1 MPRGLIGAVVAVIVI
16 AIIAGGSWYT
26 VDQTERGVKLRYGAV
41 IGTAQP
47 GLGFKVPLID
57 SVEKISVKT
66 TTYAWDKMNSYS
78 YDQQPADLKISVTL
92 RASPDKVSDLYA
104 KFGRLDTAVNQVVSP
119 AVNQQVKIVFGRYTA
134 VKAIQERGALN
145 NAIRDAIVGSLK
157 DDPMIII
164 ESVQL
169 ENIEFSS
176 TYLHSIE
183 QRMLAEVEVQK
194 LQQNAEREKV
204 QAQITVT
211 QANAKAN
218 AVRAEA
224 QAAADALRL
233 NGEARAT
240 NIRITG
246 EAEALPA
253 VHHTGLRGL
262 ATLDVGI
269 RRQTDHKIAVLR
281 PPDAEVAIVVCKAL
295 QQASEDV
302 ILGLFLDF
310 SPVGTRLHKG
320 PRQVGE
326 RLLGRGDVAL
336 RTEAIQIKRLLAR
349 AFLLHAN
356 DPFQI
361 VGEAKVRAIVG
372 RLRIEQ

>member
-1 MPRGLIGAVVAVIVI
+1 MIRGIAGAAIAGLVVLI
-16 AIIAGGSWYT
+16 AILGCWYT
-26 VDQTERGVKLRYGAV
+26 VDQTERGVLLRNGAV

-57 SVEKISVKT
+57 GVEKISVKT
-66 TTYAWDKMNSYS
+66 ATYTWDKMNSYA
-78 YDQQPADLKISVTL
+78 QQPADLKISVTL

-119 AVNQQVKIVFGRYTA
+119 VVNQQVKVVFGRYTA

-145 NAIRDAIVGSLK
+145 NAIRDAITASLR
-157 DDPMIII
+157 DDTMIII

-224 QAAADALRL
+224 QANADATRL
-233 NGEARAT
+233 NGEARAS
-240 NIRITG
+240 NIKITG
-246 EAEALPA
+246 EAEAA
-253 VHHTGLRGL
+253 
-262 ATLDVGI
+262 
-269 RRQTDHKIAVLR
+269 
-281 PPDAEVAIVVCKAL
+281 AI
-295 QQASEDV
+295 E
-302 ILGLFLDF
+302 
-310 SPVGTRLHKG
+310 
-320 PRQVGE
+320 
-326 RLLGRGDVAL
+326 
-336 RTEAIQIKRLLAR
+336 AR
-349 AFLLHAN
+349 ARALGTNPNLVTLVQAERWN
-356 DPFQI
+356 GVLPTTMVPGSAVPF
-361 VGEAKVRAIVG
+361 VSVK
-372 RLRIEQ
+372 